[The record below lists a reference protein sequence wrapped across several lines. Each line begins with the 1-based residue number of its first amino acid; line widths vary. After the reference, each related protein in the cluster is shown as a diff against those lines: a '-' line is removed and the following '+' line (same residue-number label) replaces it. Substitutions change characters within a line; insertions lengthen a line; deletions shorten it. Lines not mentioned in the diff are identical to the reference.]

1 MTNKNAL
8 DAATT
13 RNAMAIIGIL
23 FFIFGFVTWLNG
35 PLISFV
41 KLRFGLNDFN
51 AFLVPSVFYV
61 SYFFLSL
68 PASFILKRIGMK
80 KGISFGLLLMS
91 VGAAV
96 FGQYTHSGFYGGTLS
111 GLFIIGAGLSILQI
125 ASNPYISILG
135 PIESAASRIAFMGI
149 CNKVAGI
156 IAPVAFG
163 YFVLQGIDKIE
174 AMINAAPDPAAKAAL
189 LNQVADKVY
198 VPDFVMAGLLAL
210 LAYWINSSSLPD
222 IGDEA
227 NEQSDQAGDKKSI
240 FQYPQLWM
248 GAFAIFCYVG
258 VEVLAGDA
266 IGTYGKGFNI
276 PSDQAKYFTAFTLAA
291 MLIGY
296 VLGLFLIPKYIS
308 QEKYL
313 AFSAILG
320 VILSILAFSTK
331 GYVSVAMV
339 AALGF
344 ANAMMWPAIFP
355 LGIKNLGKFTE
366 TGSAIMIMGIVGG
379 SVFSQIFAHLKDVI
393 GFQTVFIA
401 LTVPAYIY
409 ILIFAN
415 TSGNAEKK
423 ANSN

>member
-1 MTNKNAL
+1 
-8 DAATT
+8 
-13 RNAMAIIGIL
+13 
-23 FFIFGFVTWLNG
+23 
-35 PLISFV
+35 
-41 KLRFGLNDFN
+41 
-51 AFLVPSVFYV
+51 
-61 SYFFLSL
+61 
-68 PASFILKRIGMK
+68 
-80 KGISFGLLLMS
+80 
-91 VGAAV
+91 
-96 FGQYTHSGFYGGTLS
+96 
-111 GLFIIGAGLSILQI
+111 
-125 ASNPYISILG
+125 
-135 PIESAASRIAFMGI
+135 
-149 CNKVAGI
+149 
-156 IAPVAFG
+156 
-163 YFVLQGIDKIE
+163 
-174 AMINAAPDPAAKAAL
+174 
-189 LNQVADKVY
+189 
-198 VPDFVMAGLLAL
+198 
-210 LAYWINSSSLPD
+210 
-222 IGDEA
+222 
-227 NEQSDQAGDKKSI
+227 
-240 FQYPQLWM
+240 M